1 MSTNWVQDMAD
12 MHKKYGVN
20 EWFEKHKDDK
30 VLMNKY
36 LMFRLLMCQ
45 EELHE
50 TMQAVNSGNSEEIV
64 DGLIDLC
71 VFAIGTLDVFN
82 VDASKAWDEIY
93 AYKPTDL
100 GRQGEGRNLTG
111 GKLKWCRWLAA
122 EGSDEDQADGQ
133 TARKA
138 VEFLRSEHTKPFF
151 LAVGLAKPHDPFIAP
166 KKYFDLYLLEECM
179 PPRIPDGW
187 EPPYP
192 HTLPGQ
198 KGIFDQFT
206 DRERI
211 REKQSRTRNRPMAIP
226 TAC

>member
-20 EWFEKHKDDK
+20 EWFEKNKDDK

-50 TMQAVNSGNSEEIV
+50 TMQAANSGNSEEIV

-93 AYKPTDL
+93 KANMNKQVGVKPGRPNPFGLPDL
-100 GRQGEGRNLTG
+100 
-111 GKLKWCRWLAA
+111 LK
-122 EGSDEDQADGQ
+122 
-133 TARKA
+133 
-138 VEFLRSEHTKPFF
+138 
-151 LAVGLAKPHDPFIAP
+151 
-166 KKYFDLYLLEECM
+166 
-179 PPRIPDGW
+179 PDGW
-187 EPPYP
+187 VPPE
-192 HTLPGQ
+192 HVDNLSL
-198 KGIFDQFT
+198 IH
-206 DRERI
+206 I
-211 REKQSRTRNRPMAIP
+211 
-226 TAC
+226 